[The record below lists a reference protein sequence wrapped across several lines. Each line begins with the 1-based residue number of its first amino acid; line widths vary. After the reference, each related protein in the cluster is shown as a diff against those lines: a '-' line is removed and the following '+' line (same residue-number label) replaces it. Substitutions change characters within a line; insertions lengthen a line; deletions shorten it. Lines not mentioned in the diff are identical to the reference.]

1 MYFTNRAEAGRQI
14 AKKLEGCESSSCAVI
29 ALSPGAVLVGAQI
42 AMKLHASLMILMTE
56 QITLPGELEPLAAI
70 TSNNTFTYNNKFSAG
85 EIEEMRGDYMGV
97 IEGQRLEKLHK
108 LHTLLGDEGEV
119 NKELL
124 RRRTVIVVSDGLQ
137 NGMSLDIVA
146 NFLKPVEI
154 EKMIVVTPLASVAAV
169 DKMHLFG
176 DELICLYVPAE
187 YMGTNHYYQDNTIPP
202 SEGLM
207 KVIKGLPVHWSR

>member
-1 MYFTNRAEAGRQI
+1 M
-14 AKKLEGCESSSCAVI
+14 
-29 ALSPGAVLVGAQI
+29 
-42 AMKLHASLMILMTE
+42 
-56 QITLPGELEPLAAI
+56 
-70 TSNNTFTYNNKFSAG
+70 
-85 EIEEMRGDYMGV
+85 
-97 IEGQRLEKLHK
+97 
-108 LHTLLGDEGEV
+108 
-119 NKELL
+119 
-124 RRRTVIVVSDGLQ
+124 IVVSDGLQ

-187 YMGTNHYYQDNTIPP
+187 YMGTNHYYQDNTIPS

-207 KVIKGLPVHWSR
+207 KVITGLPVHWSR

>member
-14 AKKLEGCESSSCAVI
+14 AKKLKGCESSSCAVI

-108 LHTLLGDEGEV
+108 LHTLLGEDGEV

-169 DKMHLFG
+169 DKMHLFA

-187 YMGTNHYYQDNTIPP
+187 YMGTNHYYQDNTIPS

-207 KVIKGLPVHWSR
+207 KVITGLPVHWSR